1 MGPTPPLW
9 QQMQRASDEELWLN
23 HARSKRRYAAMM
35 RAIAQRMD
43 EEIIRDAGP
52 PIGRYYLDV
61 PSEWLRNHA
70 KRAEA
75 DDES

>member
-9 QQMQRASDEELWLN
+9 QEMQRASDEALWLD
-23 HARSKRRYAAMM
+23 HAKSKRRYAAMM
-35 RAIAQRMD
+35 RAIAKRME

-52 PIGRYYLDV
+52 PFGRYYLDV

-70 KRAEA
+70 KRAET
-75 DDES
+75 DDWS